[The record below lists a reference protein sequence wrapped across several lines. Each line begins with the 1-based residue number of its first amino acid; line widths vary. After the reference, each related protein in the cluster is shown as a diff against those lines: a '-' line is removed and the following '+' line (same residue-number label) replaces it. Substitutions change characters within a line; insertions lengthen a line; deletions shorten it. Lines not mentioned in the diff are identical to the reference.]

1 MKKKLLALLSA
12 LALCVGLMVPA
23 SAAGQTFTDVP
34 STYWAHDAIQY
45 VTDEGLFQGTSATT
59 FEPGTTMTRA
69 MLIQVLFRYA
79 GSPQLPDTWVFPY
92 RDVPDDAYYWDAAFW
107 GRHRNIFA
115 DEFVEN
121 CDALRPNEAVTRG
134 EFATML
140 WKFAREV
147 LGSESVAVGTVESGP
162 FTDMDDGDPGVT
174 MDVQRSMLGWA
185 YPNGIL
191 SGTSATTMSPN
202 APVTRAQ
209 VATMLMRYDK
219 AFNDDTQSDNPG
231 GETTQPENPSASDD
245 VDYTMKIALMNHNLS
260 VGDKVVADVNT
271 IPSTAKE
278 NLTYTF
284 KSSDTSV
291 VTVKAYSGNNFS
303 CEISAV
309 GPGTAIVTATDSNGI
324 EATLTVTVA
333 GTSTSNPGTSDSDDY
348 ADVKDEI
355 IELTNEV
362 RAENGVGAL
371 TKSDLLMEI
380 AQQRAEES
388 AESESIE
395 HFRPDGS
402 YYSTIFEEYGL
413 DRFEMQYVEILG
425 WSTIL
430 DSDYIV
436 DLWENS
442 PGHFASMTGANKTL
456 VGVGISVGEDGRY
469 YYCQIFTNKD

>member
-1 MKKKLLALLSA
+1 MMKRKLSLALAVILTVS
-12 LALCVGLMVPA
+12 LFTLPA
-23 SAAGQTFTDVP
+23 QAADNRFTDVP
-34 STYWAHDAIQY
+34 ETHWAHDAIEY
-45 VTDEGLFQGTSATT
+45 VVDEGLFAGTSETT
-59 FEPGTTMTRA
+59 FNPEGTMTRA
-69 MLIQVLFRYA
+69 MLWVVLARMDDANTNASSGEAWYQPGLDWAVENGISDGTNPNNNITREQFAAMLYRYA
-79 GSPQLPDTWVFPY
+79 ENAGEDITADTAELNKFI
-92 RDVPDDAYYWDAAFW
+92 DTI
-107 GRHRNIFA
+107 NISSYA
-115 DEFVEN
+115 LQPLAWAVEN
-121 CDALRPNEAVTRG
+121 
-134 EFATML
+134 
-140 WKFAREV
+140 
-147 LGSESVAVGTVESGP
+147 
-162 FTDMDDGDPGVT
+162 
-174 MDVQRSMLGWA
+174 
-185 YPNGIL
+185 GIV
-191 SGTSATTMSPN
+191 SGTSSDTISPAGN
-202 APVTRAQ
+202 ATRAQ

-309 GPGTAIVTATDSNGI
+309 GPGTAIITATDSNGI

-469 YYCQIFTNKD
+469 YFCQVFTDKD

>member
-209 VATMLMRYDK
+209 VATMLMRYDQT
-219 AFNDDTQSDNPG
+219 FNDDSQSGNPG
-231 GETTQPENPSASDD
+231 GGTSQPDKPEAEYTLSLGIMKSSLEVGASTI
-245 VDYTMKIALMNHNLS
+245 VEIS
-260 VGDKVVADVNT
+260 T
-271 IPSTAKE
+271 IPFSAKD
-278 NLTYTF
+278 NLTFTF
-284 KSSDTSV
+284 MSSDTSV
-291 VTVKAYSGNNFS
+291 ATIKTTASNKVGCTVK
-303 CEISAV
+303 AV
-309 GPGTAIVTATDSNGI
+309 GPGNATITVTDSNGI
-324 EATLTVTVA
+324 TAEAKVTVT
-333 GTSTSNPGTSDSDDY
+333 GSSTVDPTPSGNEY

-355 IELTNEV
+355 IKLTNNV
-362 RAENGVGAL
+362 RAENGIAAL
-371 TKSDLLMEI
+371 TKSDLLMKI

-388 AESESIE
+388 AQMQKID
-395 HFRPDGS
+395 HGRPDGS
-402 YYSTIFEEYGL
+402 SMYTIFAEYGL
-413 DRFEMQYVEILG
+413 DFTAMQFGENLAT
-425 WSTIL
+425 STDL
-430 DSDYIV
+430 DASLVV
-436 DLWENS
+436 DALEAS
-442 PGHFASMTGANKTL
+442 EGHFKTMIASNKTL
-456 VGVGISVGEDGRY
+456 IGVGVALGEDGRFY
-469 YYCQIFTNKD
+469 FSQIFTNKD

>member
-1 MKKKLLALLSA
+1 MMHKFTSTRRFQASA
-12 LALCVGLMVPA
+12 LALALAATVCFSSLV
-23 SAAGQTFTDVP
+23 SADNRFTDVP
-34 STYWAHDAIQY
+34 EAHWAHDAIEY
-45 VTDEGLFQGTSATT
+45 VVDEGLFAGTSETT
-59 FEPGTTMTRA
+59 FNPEGTMTRA
-69 MLIQVLFRYA
+69 MLWVVLARMDDANTNASSGEAWYQPGLDWAVENGISDGTNPNNNITREQFAAMLYRYA
-79 GSPQLPDTWVFPY
+79 ENAGEDITADTAELNKFI
-92 RDVPDDAYYWDAAFW
+92 DTI
-107 GRHRNIFA
+107 NISSYA
-115 DEFVEN
+115 LQPLAWAVEN
-121 CDALRPNEAVTRG
+121 
-134 EFATML
+134 
-140 WKFAREV
+140 
-147 LGSESVAVGTVESGP
+147 
-162 FTDMDDGDPGVT
+162 
-174 MDVQRSMLGWA
+174 
-185 YPNGIL
+185 GIV
-191 SGTSATTMSPN
+191 SGTSSDTISPAGN
-202 APVTRAQ
+202 ATRAQ

-469 YYCQIFTNKD
+469 YFCQIFTNKD

>member
-1 MKKKLLALLSA
+1 MMHKFTSTRRFQAATLAFALTATVCFGSLVSA
-12 LALCVGLMVPA
+12 DNR
-23 SAAGQTFTDVP
+23 FTDVP
-34 STYWAHDAIQY
+34 EAHWAHDAIEY
-45 VTDEGLFQGTSATT
+45 VVDEGLFAGTSETT
-59 FEPGTTMTRA
+59 FNPEGTMTRA
-69 MLIQVLFRYA
+69 MLWVVLARMDDANTNASSGEAWYQPGLDWAVENGISDGTNPNNNITREQFAAMLYRYA
-79 GSPQLPDTWVFPY
+79 ENAGEDITADTAELNKFI
-92 RDVPDDAYYWDAAFW
+92 DTI
-107 GRHRNIFA
+107 NISSYA
-115 DEFVEN
+115 LQPLAWAVEN
-121 CDALRPNEAVTRG
+121 
-134 EFATML
+134 
-140 WKFAREV
+140 
-147 LGSESVAVGTVESGP
+147 
-162 FTDMDDGDPGVT
+162 
-174 MDVQRSMLGWA
+174 
-185 YPNGIL
+185 GIV
-191 SGTSATTMSPN
+191 SGTSSDTISPAGN
-202 APVTRAQ
+202 ATRAQ

-219 AFNDDTQSDNPG
+219 AFNGDTQSDNPG

-309 GPGTAIVTATDSNGI
+309 GPGTAIITATDSNGI

-469 YYCQIFTNKD
+469 YFCQVFTDKD

>member
-1 MKKKLLALLSA
+1 MMQKFTSTRRFQAATLAFALTATVCFGSLVSA
-12 LALCVGLMVPA
+12 DNR
-23 SAAGQTFTDVP
+23 FTDVP
-34 STYWAHDAIQY
+34 EAHWAHDAIEY
-45 VTDEGLFQGTSATT
+45 VVDEGLFAGTSETT
-59 FEPGTTMTRA
+59 FNPEGTMTRA
-69 MLIQVLFRYA
+69 MLWVVLARMDDANTNASSGEAWYQPGLDWAVENGISDGTNPNNNITREQFAAMLYRYA
-79 GSPQLPDTWVFPY
+79 ENAGEDITADTAELNKFI
-92 RDVPDDAYYWDAAFW
+92 DTI
-107 GRHRNIFA
+107 NISSYA
-115 DEFVEN
+115 LQPLAWAVEN
-121 CDALRPNEAVTRG
+121 
-134 EFATML
+134 
-140 WKFAREV
+140 
-147 LGSESVAVGTVESGP
+147 
-162 FTDMDDGDPGVT
+162 
-174 MDVQRSMLGWA
+174 
-185 YPNGIL
+185 GIV
-191 SGTSATTMSPN
+191 SGTSSDTISPAGN
-202 APVTRAQ
+202 ATRAQ

-309 GPGTAIVTATDSNGI
+309 GPGTAIITATDSNGI

-469 YYCQIFTNKD
+469 YFCQVFTDKD